1 MNKLS
6 QRVIID
12 LVTDPEI
19 ENHIILKEKKN
30 VYDLHTICYRKNA
43 NDNKSLY
50 LKFAFAIPVVAII
63 QTLPVNIATDIFAST
78 TLSIKGKG
86 QDD

>member
-1 MNKLS
+1 MNKLW
-6 QRVIID
+6 VIID

-30 VYDLHTICYRKNA
+30 VHDLHTICYRKNA
-43 NDNKSLY
+43 NNCKSLFIK
-50 LKFAFAIPVVAII
+50 LAFAIPAVAII
-63 QTLPVNIATDIFAST
+63 QTLPVNIATYICAST
-78 TLSIKGKG
+78 TLSIKVKG